1 MRTISKAVAD
11 RRLLTVRATVW
22 TGLATALIVSVAAMS
37 SPAFAQQDGAS
48 RFRPLAHT
56 NLPASARKP
65 LSLLS
70 KEHVKVVVIMST
82 PSVAEARAAVIDHS
96 ITPAAHAAIQTQV
109 FLQHAGIEGA
119 ITSRGGKILAHYAN
133 ALNGIKVDIERGE
146 VAGLASLPGVVSVV
160 PVMTH
165 TISNTVSVPYIGAP
179 AVWQGVPELKGQ
191 HIKIAIIDT
200 GIDYTHANF
209 GGEGTVAAFTAAA
222 AASTLPADPKFF
234 GPKAPKVKGGIDLA
248 GDDYNGGDPTSV
260 PMPDANP
267 LDCNGHGSHVAGTAA
282 GFGVAN
288 DGKRFQ
294 GPYNEAA
301 YANGFSIG
309 PGVAP
314 LADLYAVRVF
324 GCSGSTNLVTDG
336 IDWAIANDMDV
347 INMSLG
353 APFGTAQTADAIAVD
368 NAAKAGVIVA
378 VAAGNNGLAP
388 YIVSTPGSADG
399 AIAAAAT
406 DAHASFPGA
415 LLGLSGGSTITAQ
428 DSNGAPLGGSLPVV
442 VLRDSTGAVSLGCN
456 DSEYVDAQIAGKLVV
471 TMRGVCARIQ
481 RAQSGQNHGA
491 AAVAMIN
498 SSPGYPPYEGVIAG
512 VTIPFFGVLQTDGP
526 ALAGAPSAT
535 EASATIANPG
545 FGVVASFS
553 SGGPRSADGALKP
566 EVAAPGVSV
575 ISTLVGSGN
584 GNLTDS
590 GTSMATP
597 HVAGV
602 AALVR
607 QAHPSWDSATIRGA
621 IIESASPSAMP
632 DYAPRAE
639 GAGLLQAVGATQTEV
654 TIRPTN
660 GRNGALSFGVNEFM
674 HDYHDTEELIVTN
687 HGSSTATFSVAS
699 TPTSGVPHTL
709 RLNRSS
715 LAVGPHSHADIRL
728 TLAVPAATAGS
739 THDASGNDAFQQ
751 VAGHITLTPSDA
763 TSNHG
768 VTLQLPYYMVPRARS
783 NVSAS
788 RRGNRVP
795 VVRLLN
801 VGGALAGTGDFYAL
815 GLRNPPTGAVAGG
828 FEPRAIGVQSDPIS
842 ATDSV
847 VVFAVNTYGRV
858 STMAAGEYDI
868 YIDVNGDGVWDYV
881 LFMAD
886 IGLVTAGGVANGQAG
901 TFLVNLSTGALT
913 QEFLAEGPTD
923 GSTVLIPVFASDLG
937 ITPANPRL
945 TYAVNAFDSSGGSES
960 VPGTASFNVFA
971 PSVANAMFV
980 SVPVNGQVD
989 VPIWVDP
996 VEFAVTPAL
1005 GFMVVTEDNNSGA
1018 SQANLLGVSGVH

>member
-1 MRTISKAVAD
+1 MRTNSKTVAD
-11 RRLLTVRATVW
+11 RRSWTVLPTVW
-22 TGLATALIVSVAAMS
+22 KGLAAAALIVTVAAT
-37 SPAFAQQDGAS
+37 PALAQQDGAS
-48 RFRPLAHT
+48 RFKPLAHT
-56 NLPASARKP
+56 TLPASARKP
-65 LSLLS
+65 LSLLT
-70 KEHVKVVVIMST
+70 KEHVKVVVVMST
-82 PSVAEARAAVIDHS
+82 PSVAEARAVVAGHTITAV
-96 ITPAAHAAIQTQV
+96 AHADIEAQV
-109 FLQHAGIEGA
+109 FRQHAGIEGA
-119 ITSRGGKILAHYAN
+119 ITSRGGKILAHFAN

-146 VAGLASLPGVVSVV
+146 VAGLASLPGVVKVV

-165 TISNTVSVPYIGAP
+165 RMSNVVSVPYIGAP

-191 HIKIAIIDT
+191 HVKIAIIDT
-200 GIDYTHANF
+200 GIDYTHMNF

-222 AASTLPADPKFF
+222 ASSTLPASPKFF
-234 GPKAPKVKGGIDLA
+234 GPNAPKVKGGIDLA
-248 GDDYNGGDPTSV
+248 GDAYNADDPTSV
-260 PMPDANP
+260 PMPDPNP

-282 GFGVAN
+282 GFGITL
-288 DGKRFQ
+288 DGKPFH
-294 GPYNEAA
+294 GPYSEAS
-301 YANGFSIG
+301 YAKGFSIG

-324 GCSGSTNLVTDG
+324 GCAGSTNLVTDG

-353 APFGTAQTADAIAVD
+353 APFGTAETADAISVD
-368 NAAKAGVIVA
+368 NAAAAGVIVA
-378 VAAGNNGLAP
+378 VAAGNSGLAP
-388 YIVSTPGSADG
+388 YIVSTPGSSNG

-406 DAHASFPGA
+406 DAHKSFPGA
-415 LLGLSGGSTITAQ
+415 LLGLSGGPTITVQ
-428 DSNGAPLGGSLPVV
+428 DSDGAPLGGSLPIY

-456 DSEYVDAQIAGKLVV
+456 DSEYVDAQITGKLVV

-498 SSPGYPPYEGVIAG
+498 STPGYPPYEGLIPG

-553 SGGPRSADGALKP
+553 SGGPRSGDGALKP
-566 EVAAPGVSV
+566 EVTAPGVAV

-584 GNLTDS
+584 GSTTDS

-621 IIESASPSAMP
+621 IIESASPSAMT
-632 DYAPRAE
+632 DYAPRTE

-654 TIRPTN
+654 TIRPVT

-674 HDYHDTEELIVTN
+674 QDYHDTQDLLVTN
-687 HGSSTATFSVAS
+687 HGSTTATFSVAS
-699 TPTSGVPHTL
+699 TEVGGVPHTL
-709 RLNRSS
+709 RLNNSS
-715 LAVGPHSHADIRL
+715 LAIGPNSQADLRVS
-728 TLAVPAATAGS
+728 LAVPAATAGA
-739 THDASGNDAFQQ
+739 THDAFGNDAFQE
-751 VAGHITLTPSDA
+751 VAGHITLTPTGA

-783 NVSAS
+783 NVSAA
-788 RRGNRVP
+788 RRGNRIP
-795 VVRLLN
+795 TVRLLN
-801 VGGALAGTGDFYAL
+801 VGGALAGTGDFYAW
-815 GLRNPPTGAVAGG
+815 GLNNPQTGAVAAG

-842 ATDSV
+842 ATNSV
-847 VVFAVNTYGRV
+847 IVFAVNTYGRV
-858 STMAAGEYDI
+858 STFAPGEYDI
-868 YIDVNGDGVWDYV
+868 YIDVNGDGVYDYV

-886 IGLVTAGGVANGQAG
+886 IGAVTAGGVANGQAG

-913 QEFLAEGPTD
+913 QEFLADAPTD
-923 GSTVLIPVFASDLG
+923 GSTALIPVFASDLG
-937 ITPANPRL
+937 ITPTNPRI
-945 TYAVNAFDSSGGSES
+945 TYAVNAFDDLGGSES
-960 VPGTASFNVFA
+960 VPGTASFNVFS

-989 VPIWVDP
+989 VPVWVDP
-996 VEFAVTPAL
+996 VEFAITPAL
-1005 GFMVVTEDNNSGA
+1005 GFMVVTEDNTSGA
-1018 SQANLLGVSGVH
+1018 SQANLVSLAGVK